1 MSLKLRPLAEQD
13 LDEIWDY
20 TAGEWGRDQA
30 NSYVA
35 EIRSIIE
42 RLAQDPSRHPTAQ
55 HLVQGLRK
63 ARAGTHIVYFT
74 GDDEIEIIRIL
85 HVRRH
90 ASPLL
95 QRNQ

>member
-1 MSLKLRPLAEQD
+1 MSFKLRPLAEQD

-20 TAGEWGRDQA
+20 TADEWGRDQA

-35 EIRSIIE
+35 QIRFIIE
-42 RLAQDPSRHPTAQ
+42 RLDQEPAQYPSAG
-55 HLVQGLRK
+55 HLVPGLRK
-63 ARAGTHIVYFT
+63 ARAGTHIIYFT
-74 GDDEIEIIRIL
+74 GVEKIEIIRVL

-95 QRNQ
+95 HADQ

>member
-1 MSLKLRPLAEQD
+1 MSFKLRPLAERD

-20 TAGEWGRDQA
+20 TADQWGRVQA

-35 EIRSIIE
+35 QIRFVIE
-42 RLAQDPSRHPTAQ
+42 RLAQEPALHPRAG
-55 HLVQGLRK
+55 HLVPGLRK
-63 ARAGTHIVYFT
+63 ARAGTHIIYFT
-74 GDDEIEIIRIL
+74 GVEKIEIIRIL

-95 QRNQ
+95 HNNQ